1 MGFVVFL
8 WGACLCAEYSRKEWG
23 TYMQKLRKQVTKH
36 KDRTIRE
43 VKSSRCGRLTI
54 GALAMLLLWAGAGNV
69 AYAGT
74 AIHHHSGDEENG
86 GDCYQTPVY
95 HTHDGSTEEGGDC
108 YQTPVYH
115 VHTGDEVNGGG
126 CYGEEVYH
134 THEGTAQ
141 TGGACYTPVYHSH
154 TSGCYREGSHS
165 SDCSYHIVYHS
176 YDCGTVHDWNGDG
189 HGCDGFYEYECGGH
203 RYLAC
208 GQGGQIVGYTFSCT
222 EEEDTLTGYALNC
235 DKTEEDV
242 DSYEL
247 TCEKTDEDI
256 DYYDKTCGME
266 EGEEY
271 YVPDPEP
278 DNGGNDSG
286 NAGASSND
294 GSQDDGA
301 EPEPT
306 IVPTPEPT
314 LEPTPEPTPEAV
326 TAAATVSTPE
336 PVKATAKPSAEKTEL
351 TPSPV
356 MTPTPTA
363 AKRVV
368 SEVKVSPVKAQPVD
382 TATEPVVIKK
392 TNPLLT
398 PAGKIISITS
408 GSVVLV
414 ILVGWLLFYL
424 RRSVRVY
431 NDNGKGHMHY
441 LGRAAVEQTEE
452 GYCIRLTDKLVE
464 RAVTNRYSIRPDL
477 FLIGKNSSWEVFIVK
492 DGKKKAVYLEK
503 EIRIT
508 I

>member
-1 MGFVVFL
+1 M
-8 WGACLCAEYSRKEWG
+8 
-23 TYMQKLRKQVTKH
+23 
-36 KDRTIRE
+36 
-43 VKSSRCGRLTI
+43 
-54 GALAMLLLWAGAGNV
+54 LAMLVTLLTWMGAGNV

-74 AIHHHSGDEENG
+74 AVHYHSGDEENG

-95 HTHDGSTEEGGDC
+95 HTHDGSQEEGGDC

-154 TSGCYREGSHS
+154 TGSCYKEGSHNS
-165 SDCSYHIVYHS
+165 SCPYHIEYHS

-208 GQGGQIVGYTFSCT
+208 GQGGQIVGYSFTCT
-222 EEEDTLTGYALNC
+222 LPEDTLAGYALNC
-235 DKTEEDV
+235 GKTEEDV

-256 DYYDKTCGME
+256 DYYEKTCGME
-266 EGEEY
+266 DGEEY

-278 DNGGNDSG
+278 EHREDTSDNSG
-286 NAGASSND
+286 NSGGDN
-294 GSQDDGA
+294 SQEAA

-306 IVPTPEPT
+306 IAPTPV
-314 LEPTPEPTPEAV
+314 PTPEPTPELVAE
-326 TAAATVSTPE
+326 AEPVSTPK
-336 PVKATAKPSAEKTEL
+336 PAKTVVKPSPQKTAA
-351 TPSPV
+351 
-356 MTPTPTA
+356 TPTPVATTTPEA
-363 AKRVV
+363 VKRVTQ
-368 SEVKVSPVKAQPVD
+368 EVKVSPVKAEPIDPV
-382 TATEPVVIKK
+382 TEPVVIKK

-408 GSVVLV
+408 GTA
-414 ILVGWLLFYL
+414 ILALLIGWLLFYL

-431 NDNGKGHMHY
+431 NDNGKGTMRY
-441 LGRAAVEQTEE
+441 LGRAAVELTEE
-452 GYCIRLTDKLVE
+452 GYCIHLTDKLVE

-477 FLIGKNSSWEVFIVK
+477 FLLGKNSSWEVFIVK